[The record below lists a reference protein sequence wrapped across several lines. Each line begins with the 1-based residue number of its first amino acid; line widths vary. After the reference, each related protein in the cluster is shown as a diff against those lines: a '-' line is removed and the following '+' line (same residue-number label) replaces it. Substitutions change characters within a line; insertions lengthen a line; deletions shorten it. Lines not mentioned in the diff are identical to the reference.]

1 MDLSVVTTLY
11 RSQPYVEEF
20 YRRICAAALA
30 ITPDFELILVNDGSP
45 DGALEAAVALFQRD
59 ERVRVIDLSRNF
71 GHHRAI
77 MTGLAHARGDLV
89 FLIDCDLEEEPELL
103 SRFHARLVETGADVI
118 YGTQVSR
125 KGGIWERISGAVF
138 YRVFRAL
145 SSAPVPKNLVTVRLM
160 TRRYVHAL
168 TQHRDREIFLAGL
181 WQITGFQ
188 QVALPIVK
196 LWRRTSSYS

>member
-20 YRRICAAALA
+20 YRRICAAAAA

-45 DGALEAAVALFQRD
+45 DASLEVAVALFQLD

-103 SRFHARLVETGADVI
+103 SRFHARLVETRADVI
-118 YGTQVSR
+118 YGT
-125 KGGIWERISGAVF
+125 
-138 YRVFRAL
+138 
-145 SSAPVPKNLVTVRLM
+145 
-160 TRRYVHAL
+160 
-168 TQHRDREIFLAGL
+168 
-181 WQITGFQ
+181 
-188 QVALPIVK
+188 
-196 LWRRTSSYS
+196 